1 MGLRKWYEEK
11 LLSKFITCA
20 CGADDI
26 HELRA
31 QVVPQATGAVFELG
45 CGGGLNQRHYDKARV
60 TSFAGIDP
68 SEALLDG
75 ARARAVELGWQGDIR
90 QGVGEA
96 IPFPDAMF
104 DTVVVTYT
112 LCSVQNPA
120 LVMRELARIL
130 KPGGRMLFL
139 EHGRA
144 PDAAPA
150 KWQRRIEPVWKRLM
164 GNCHLTR
171 EISAALSGAGFEV
184 ETFGKEY
191 HGTMPRWASWMEW
204 GAARKLA

>member
-1 MGLRKWYEEK
+1 MGLRTWYEEK
-11 LLSKFITCA
+11 LLSKFITAA

-31 QVVPQATGAVFELG
+31 KIVPLAQGAVFELG
-45 CGGGLNQRHYDKARV
+45 CGGGLNQRHYDKTRV

-68 SEALLDG
+68 GEALLEG
-75 ARARAVELGWQGDIR
+75 ARARAAEQGWQADIR

-96 IPFPDAMF
+96 IPFPDESF

-112 LCSVQNPA
+112 LCSVRNPA
-120 LVMRELARIL
+120 QVLREVARIL

-144 PDAAPA
+144 PDATPA

-171 EISAALSGAGFEV
+171 EISGALAAAGFEV
-184 ETFGKEY
+184 ETLGKEY
-191 HGTMPRWASWMEW
+191 HGAMPRWASWMEW
-204 GAARKLA
+204 GSARKAV

>member
-11 LLSKFITCA
+11 LLSKFITAA

-31 QVVPQATGAVFELG
+31 QVVPQAAGAVFELG

-68 SEALLDG
+68 SEALLEG
-75 ARARAVELGWQGDIR
+75 ARARAREQGWQADIR

-96 IPFPDAMF
+96 IPFPDASF

-120 LVMRELARIL
+120 LVMQELARIL

-150 KWQRRIEPVWKRLM
+150 RWQRRIEPVWKRLM

-171 EISAALSGAGFEV
+171 EISAALTDAGFVV
-184 ETFGKEY
+184 ETSGQEY
-191 HGTMPRWASWMEW
+191 HGTMPRWASWKEW
-204 GAARKLA
+204 GTARKLA